1 MVGRSDPTMWM
12 LVQLNLKLPSRA
24 EGMTCFYVRHCTQ
37 AEAQEKRQRG
47 MMSDRIDT
55 RLTVIVPTA
64 LPTKPISTM
73 TMQTTL

>member
-1 MVGRSDPTMWM
+1 MVGSSDPTMWM

-37 AEAQEKRQRG
+37 AEAQEEAERMK
-47 MMSDRIDT
+47 SDRIDT

-64 LPTKPISTM
+64 FPTKPISTM
-73 TMQTTL
+73 TLQTTL